1 MKKRWTLGL
10 ALIASVVAYAAER
23 RPWTHA
29 ATRSAPYAQGQ
40 DGSRPS
46 PSTTGA
52 DTARGDC
59 RATHPSATPPMMP
72 EKLMRSS
79 VVRCRTSF
87 EILHSGLTR
96 TPLWVSERLTPQSV
110 AAARGLERVDSFEP
124 DRTLPSSARAELS
137 DYRGSGWD
145 RGHMAPNGD
154 MADVTSQ
161 RESFELSNMSPQAPS
176 LNRGPWADLESDVRR
191 HVARNGMAY
200 VVTGVLFEGATL
212 GTLPGGR
219 VAIPTSLWKAVLS
232 PDMGSIVMVA
242 RNEDGADPVPM
253 SIDAFRARTGIDPFP
268 SISSEDRSNMLRL
281 DPRNAR

>member
-1 MKKRWTLGL
+1 MRTRWTLGL

-23 RPWTHA
+23 HPWSKPPN
-29 ATRSAPYAQGQ
+29 RSSQASARN
-40 DGSRPS
+40 DERASTPS
-46 PSTTGA
+46 FGEDASTP
-52 DTARGDC
+52 GDC
-59 RATHPSATPPMMP
+59 AATHPSATPPRMP
-72 EKLMRSS
+72 DKLMRST

-96 TPLWVSERLTPQSV
+96 TPLWVSERLTPQIV
-110 AAARGLERVDSFEP
+110 AAARGMERVDSFEP
-124 DRTLPSSARAELS
+124 DRSLPASARAELT

-154 MADVTSQ
+154 MGDVRSQ
-161 RESFELSNMSPQAPS
+161 QESFELSNMSPQAPS
-176 LNRGPWADLESDVRR
+176 LNRGPWADLESDVRK

-232 PDMGSIVMVA
+232 PDRGSVVMVA
-242 RNEDGADPVPM
+242 RNEDGENPVPM
-253 SIDAFRARTGIDPFP
+253 SIDAFKARTGIDPFP
-268 SISSEDRSNMLRL
+268 SISSRDRSTMLML
-281 DPRNAR
+281 DERNAR